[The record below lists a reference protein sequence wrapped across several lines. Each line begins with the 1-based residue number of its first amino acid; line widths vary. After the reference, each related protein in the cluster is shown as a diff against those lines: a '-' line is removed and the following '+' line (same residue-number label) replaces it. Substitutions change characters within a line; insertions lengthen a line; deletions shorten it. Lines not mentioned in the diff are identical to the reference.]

1 MRFNSDWRPYFRTFS
16 INFPRIVSFPLTL
29 WFKVEIPKI
38 SEFSRFWWQNE
49 WIPLIFW
56 FLFANHE
63 IQQILS
69 GNATISASLFSK
81 SCVMTHRFV
90 RLLAFSRF
98 KLIWPENEQF
108 KVEGENE
115 GENWRISWSCG
126 LKSQFF
132 HSASVFGTCSQLI
145 INKLWTNYKLRKKG
159 ENSPGRN
166 FPLGSPPIFRWVS
179 HGKGL
184 RFTHLCARFS
194 QQRALKSPKSL
205 WHLCSPKVGIV

>member
-1 MRFNSDWRPYFRTFS
+1 MRFNSDWGPYFRTFS
-16 INFPRIVSFPLTL
+16 INFPRLVSFPLRI

-98 KLIWPENEQF
+98 KLISPENEQF

-115 GENWRISWSCG
+115 GGNWRISRFCG

-132 HSASVFGTCSQLI
+132 HSASAFATCSQLI

-159 ENSPGRN
+159 H
-166 FPLGSPPIFRWVS
+166 PIFGWVND
-179 HGKGL
+179 GKGL

-194 QQRALKSPKSL
+194 QQRALKSPKSICDL
-205 WHLCSPKVGIV
+205 DCPKVGTV